1 MNDTGHREERLTL
14 ELLGAIEERS
24 DINQRHL
31 AQRMGVALGLANAYL
46 KRCARKGLIKIRE
59 VPANRYLYY
68 LTPHGFA
75 EKARLTGRFLSTS
88 LAFYR
93 QASDSVHQIY
103 AHCLEQGWHRLVL
116 AGVSDLTE
124 IALLRLP
131 EHAPIRVL
139 GVFDGTAASAT
150 YQGRPVWHALDEI
163 PETDAVVLTELSS
176 TVSMY
181 RTLATRYGDD
191 RLLIPRVLG
200 LSEQVAAALAGG
212 RRTPEKPPVAAG
224 RSATARR

>member
-1 MNDTGHREERLTL
+1 MNETGLREERLTL

-46 KRCARKGLIKIRE
+46 KRCARKGLIKINE

-75 EKARLTGRFLSTS
+75 EKARLTARFLSTS

-93 QASDSVHQIY
+93 QASDSLQQIY
-103 AHCLEQGWHRLVL
+103 EHCLAHGWHRIIL
-116 AGVSDLTE
+116 AGVSDLAE

-131 EHAPIRVL
+131 GAASVQVL
-139 GVFDGTAASAT
+139 GVFDPAAGGNS
-150 YQGRPVWHALDEI
+150 YIGYPVWRHLEEI
-163 PETDAVVLTELSS
+163 PDSDAVVLTDL
-176 TVSMY
+176 TGTISMY
-181 RTLATRYGDD
+181 RRLATRYGED
-191 RLLIPRVLG
+191 RLLIPQVLG
-200 LSEQVAAALAGG
+200 LSEKVAAALANGK
-212 RRTPEKPPVAAG
+212 RAPEGASPALRNG
-224 RSATARR
+224 TARR

>member
-1 MNDTGHREERLTL
+1 MNDTGLREERLTL

-31 AQRMGVALGLANAYL
+31 AQRMDVALGLANAYL

-75 EKARLTGRFLSTS
+75 EKARLTARFLSTS

-93 QASDSVHQIY
+93 QASDSLHQIY
-103 AHCLEQGWHRLVL
+103 THCLGEGWHRIVL
-116 AGVSDLTE
+116 AGVSDLAE
-124 IALLRLP
+124 IALLRLS
-131 EHAPIRVL
+131 EHSPIVVL
-139 GVFDGTAASAT
+139 GVFDPAALTES
-150 YQGRPVWHALDEI
+150 YNGHPVWRRI
-163 PETDAVVLTELSS
+163 DAVPEADAVILTDLTS
-176 TVSMY
+176 TIAMY
-181 RTLATRYGDD
+181 RNLTSRYSED

-200 LSEQVAAALAGG
+200 LSEQVAAALANG
-212 RRTPEKPPVAAG
+212 RRAPEKGLPVSRHG
-224 RSATARR
+224 SVRR